1 LAAQQRESIG
11 DPLEQMASEKGFA
24 YVRLDGD
31 VGIIGNGAGL
41 VMMTLDVVKQVGGN
55 PANFL
60 DIGGGARAD
69 VVRNAID
76 VLLQDENVKGIVINI
91 FGGITRG
98 DEVAKGL
105 LQVAS
110 EREIPVPIAIRL
122 AGTREAEA
130 RELLQGSAFTP
141 ATDLVTATQSVLEQ
155 IRERSAA
162 GVGGTS

>member
-1 LAAQQRESIG
+1 
-11 DPLEQMASEKGFA
+11 
-24 YVRLDGD
+24 
-31 VGIIGNGAGL
+31 
-41 VMMTLDVVKQVGGN
+41 MMTLDVVKQVGGN

-76 VLLQDENVKGIVINI
+76 VLLRDENVKGIVINI

-110 EREIPVPIAIRL
+110 ERDIPVPIAIRL

-141 ATDLVTATQSVLEQ
+141 AADLVTATRSVLAQ
-155 IRERSAA
+155 IRERSPA
-162 GVGGTS
+162 GVGGQS